1 MLILTNGHTPAPL
14 AEPLSDDVCRA
25 ILERTCFGHF
35 AFARNG
41 HVDAVPIRFAFL
53 EGWLYFRADAAMR
66 ADIRHNHWAVMSV
79 VDRLDSTHF
88 ASVVARG
95 TCYATEDTGSAQG
108 DAAALRGILRLRDR
122 VPEPI
127 ARPRRDSRTSI
138 VFRLHVDALHGSTT
152 FVPCPAGGEDFSW
165 APPSHAAR
173 PAESSDEDARADDDG
188 MREPRADRRPSG
200 NALVEAT

>member
-14 AEPLSDDVCRA
+14 AEALSDDACRA

-35 AFARNG
+35 GFARNG

-79 VDRLDSTHF
+79 VDRLDATHF
-88 ASVVARG
+88 ASVVANG
-95 TCYATEDTGSAQG
+95 ACYATEDTGSPQG
-108 DAAALRGILRLRDR
+108 DADAFRGILRLRDR
-122 VPEPI
+122 VPQPMP
-127 ARPRRDSRTSI
+127 RPRRDSRTSI
-138 VFRLHVDALHGSTT
+138 VFRLHVDALRGSTT
-152 FVPCPAGGEDFSW
+152 FVPPAGGEDVSE
-165 APPSHAAR
+165 APHSHAAS

-188 MREPRADRRPSG
+188 MPEPRRRRTLFEP
-200 NALVEAT
+200 E